1 MKEKK
6 FPLRGKVLGI
16 LGGIGPE
23 ASATFYSMLVKK
35 IQERGFISKNTDFP
49 KILINS
55 IPAPE
60 LFGEDSNEDKLY
72 SYLEG
77 IKELNLYNPS
87 VIAIVCN
94 TAHMFYDTF
103 SKNSQAPI
111 INLIKEVKNRLR
123 NNEKYLLIGST
134 TTIQSKIYSFNGK
147 HITTFTSSDMKEADK
162 IIFNY
167 NRGYKQE
174 EQKRRLILLINKYL
188 AKEPLTLIVGCT
200 ELALLLKN
208 MPYKMIDT
216 MDILSDAVIDNLRNV
231 KFINNKTI

>member
-1 MKEKK
+1 
-6 FPLRGKVLGI
+6 
-16 LGGIGPE
+16 
-23 ASATFYSMLVKK
+23 
-35 IQERGFISKNTDFP
+35 
-49 KILINS
+49 
-55 IPAPE
+55 
-60 LFGEDSNEDKLY
+60 
-72 SYLEG
+72 
-77 IKELNLYNPS
+77 
-87 VIAIVCN
+87 
-94 TAHMFYDTF
+94 
-103 SKNSQAPI
+103 
-111 INLIKEVKNRLR
+111 
-123 NNEKYLLIGST
+123 
-134 TTIQSKIYSFNGK
+134 
-147 HITTFTSSDMKEADK
+147 MKEADK